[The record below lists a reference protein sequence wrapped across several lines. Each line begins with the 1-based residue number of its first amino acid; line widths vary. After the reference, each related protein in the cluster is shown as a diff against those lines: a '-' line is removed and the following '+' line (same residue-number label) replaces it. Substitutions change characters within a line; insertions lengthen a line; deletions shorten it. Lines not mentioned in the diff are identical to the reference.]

1 MQMIRLI
8 VYLVATL
15 AVLPSFAGSY
25 DDFFRAIVRD
35 DPAAVRKW
43 VERGFD
49 PNAQDDS
56 GQLAIIRALQAE
68 SYETALVLASLAQ
81 LDPHARNRSGE
92 TALMMAAL
100 RGRLDVCRALI
111 ARGAAVDQP
120 GWTALHYAASG
131 NSIEVTELLVE
142 RGARIDARAPNGR
155 TPLMMAVLH
164 ADEVLVDALLAAGA
178 DRTVLDRNNI
188 GAAELARRAGR
199 DHLASRLA
207 P

>member
-1 MQMIRLI
+1 MLRLI
-8 VYLVATL
+8 VYLL
-15 AVLPSFAGSY
+15 AAIVVFPSFAGSY

-35 DPAAVRKW
+35 DASAVRKW

-49 PNAQDDS
+49 PNAPDDS

-68 SYETALVLASLAQ
+68 SYETALALASLAQ

-100 RGRLDVCRALI
+100 KGRLDVCRALI
-111 ARGAAVDQP
+111 ARGAALDQP

-131 NSIEVTELLVE
+131 NSLEVTELLIE
-142 RGARIDARAPNGR
+142 RGARVDARAPNGR
-155 TPLMMAVLH
+155 TPLMLAVLH
-164 ADEVLVDALLAAGA
+164 ADEALVDALLAAGA
-178 DRTVLDRNNI
+178 DRTVLDRNDI
-188 GAAELARRAGR
+188 DAAELARRAGR
-199 DHLASRLA
+199 EHLERRLG